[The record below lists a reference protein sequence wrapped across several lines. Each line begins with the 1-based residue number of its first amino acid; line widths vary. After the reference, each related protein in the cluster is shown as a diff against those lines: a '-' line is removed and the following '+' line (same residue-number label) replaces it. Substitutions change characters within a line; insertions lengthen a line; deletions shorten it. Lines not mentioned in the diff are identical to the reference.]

1 MPFADSTWSATVSTT
16 ISKQSSMN
24 IDVKRRP
31 TDVIPVLSTPA
42 TVYPRLKT
50 NRCGRITT
58 YAMRL
63 MMIDENSWYL
73 LLVCGVEG
81 KGAAMWAGS
90 DGVSVS
96 VVVRLDSPS
105 RFSLETYMAIAVL
118 ADHIL
123 CWSLSSSSVGF
134 GRACSHLKKLS
145 RETIVERMTTSSR
158 PVRTIASI
166 TVVGSLITPAE
177 KIQVYDRG
185 CQVYIRLLIQPHV
198 PLAST

>member
-73 LLVCGVEG
+73 LLVRGGEG
-81 KGAAMWAGS
+81 KGEAKWAGAN
-90 DGVSVS
+90 GVSVS
-96 VVVRLDSPS
+96 VVVRLDHSPS

-123 CWSLSSSSVGF
+123 CWSLSSSSVGL
-134 GRACSHLKKLS
+134 GRPCSHLKKLS

-177 KIQVYDRG
+177 RIQVYDIG
-185 CQVYIRLLIQPHV
+185 C
-198 PLAST
+198 